1 MQYQGLSDTH
11 IICAPLPLNKKQ
23 TKTAFEIQTR
33 EFPISW
39 YGTLDVLEEMP
50 HAFQDVCLAIDLADI
65 VSKHRFRM
73 QLRSARSSFPHLRTI
88 VAPKTGQLH
97 YHDLL
102 VEEGISVILT
112 QSYSTTS
119 SPRRPTPMGW
129 PCRNIQWGL
138 WEVSLDTPKQ
148 QARIGSFLSAM
159 TRKRQPFGALRVW
172 DAASQTGN
180 YDHKKFLKATRRVRN
195 LISKKSVMAI
205 SLDQLPEFISSS
217 SSRVVPA
224 SILKAA

>member
-1 MQYQGLSDTH
+1 VQYQSFSDTH
-11 IICAPLPLNKKQ
+11 IICAPVPLNNQQ
-23 TKTAFEIQTR
+23 TETAFEIQTR

-50 HAFQDVCLAIDLADI
+50 HAFQSVCLAIDLADI

-172 DAASQTGN
+172 DTASQTGE
-180 YDHKKFLKATRRVRN
+180 YDHKKFLKATGRVRK
-195 LISKKSVMAI
+195 LISKKSVTAI
-205 SLDQLPEFISSS
+205 SLDQLPEVISSS